1 MTRRTR
7 FFVTLIVALALPLRV
22 YAAAVMLFCAPGHAA
37 SATDLLHATH
47 AAVTH
52 DASMHAHH
60 APAGDSGGNE
70 VHDTGGAQASH
81 DAHDTTCS
89 ACSSVALIASGSS
102 EFAFLPFAT
111 PAAPPFAHVALHS
124 FVADGRYRPPRHVL
138 V

>member
-22 YAAAVMLFCAPGHAA
+22 YAAAMMLFCAPGHVPG
-37 SATDLLHATH
+37 TPDLVHAT
-47 AAVTH
+47 
-52 DASMHAHH
+52 HAHH
-60 APAGDSGGNE
+60 APAGDSGGDE

-111 PAAPPFAHVALHS
+111 PAAPPFVRVALPS
-124 FVADGRYRPPRHVL
+124 FVPNGLDRPPRHVL